1 MSEPVRGLVVS
12 HATLAEGLVQSV
24 GKIAGL
30 DEGVLRPVSNEG
42 CGPDALQKAVAA
54 ELGGGGPV
62 IVFTDLPSG
71 SCAFAAR
78 RLTVDRPDTAVVCGV
93 NLPMLLDFVFH
104 RELPLPELVDRLV
117 NKGKAAITGSCRE
130 MAAHA
135 DRAASR

>member
-12 HATLAEGLVQSV
+12 HASLAEGLVQSV
-24 GKIAGL
+24 RQIAGS
-30 DEGVLRPVSNEG
+30 DEDALGFVSNEG
-42 CGPDALQKAVAA
+42 CGPESLQARVLEAL
-54 ELGGGGPV
+54 GSGPG
-62 IVFTDLPSG
+62 IVFTDMPSG

-78 RLTVDRPDTAVVCGV
+78 RLSVDRPDMAVICGV

-117 NKGKAAITGSCRE
+117 SKGRSSITGQCRE
-130 MAAHA
+130 MSAHA

>member
-24 GKIAGL
+24 SRIAGL
-30 DEGVLRPVSNEG
+30 DDGVLRPVSNEG

-54 ELGGGGPV
+54 QMGGGPV
-62 IVFTDLPSG
+62 IVFTDMPSG

-78 RLTVDRPDTAVVCGV
+78 RLTLDRPDTAVVCGV

-104 RELPLPELVDRLV
+104 RDLPLPELVDRLV
-117 NKGKAAITGSCRE
+117 NKGKAAITGSCQE
-130 MAAHA
+130 MAAHG

>member
-24 GKIAGL
+24 SRIAGL
-30 DEGVLRPVSNEG
+30 EEGVLRPVSNEG
-42 CGPDALQKAVAA
+42 CGPEALQKAVAA
-54 ELGGGGPV
+54 QTGTGPV
-62 IVFTDLPSG
+62 IVFTDMPSG

-78 RLTVDRPDTAVVCGV
+78 RLTIDRPDTAVVCGV

-104 RELPLPELVDRLV
+104 RDLPLPELVDRLV

>member
-12 HATLAEGLVQSV
+12 HASLAEGLVQSV
-24 GKIAGL
+24 RQIAGV
-30 DEGVLRPVSNEG
+30 DDGVLRPVSNEG
-42 CGPDALQKAVAA
+42 CGPEALQKAVSDQT
-54 ELGGGGPV
+54 GDGPV
-62 IVFTDLPSG
+62 IVFTDMPSG

-104 RELPLPELVDRLV
+104 RDLPLPELVDRLV

>member
-12 HATLAEGLVQSV
+12 HASLAEGLVQSV
-24 GKIAGL
+24 RQIAGV
-30 DEGVLRPVSNEG
+30 DGDVLRPVSNEG
-42 CGPDALQKAVAA
+42 CGPDALQKAVRDQT
-54 ELGGGGPV
+54 GDGPV
-62 IVFTDLPSG
+62 IVFTDMPSG

-117 NKGKAAITGSCRE
+117 NKGKAAITGPCRE